1 MASSK
6 EVDLASPA
14 NKFSNTKAPVVSQI
28 SMIEVTAEQSSVST
42 PREDYTPYMSCMQS
56 PEKIQTNS
64 NGASPGKERNS
75 SLRNREADPG
85 GAKRM
90 KVISFGASRCTGSPV
105 TEGVMGGTLSS
116 HQGIMTFGN
125 FAALL

>member
-1 MASSK
+1 
-6 EVDLASPA
+6 
-14 NKFSNTKAPVVSQI
+14 
-28 SMIEVTAEQSSVST
+28 MIENPVEQSQVST
-42 PREDYTPYMSCMQS
+42 PREDFTPYMSCMQS
-56 PEKIQTNS
+56 PEKIQS
-64 NGASPGKERNS
+64 NGASPTKDRNS
-75 SLRNREADPG
+75 SLRNREGEPG

-90 KVISFGASRCTGSPV
+90 KVISFGASRCTGSPG